1 MFRNV
6 LVPVGGTP
14 HCEHALPWALA
25 VAGPSGTLQL
35 VHVHVP
41 PVPLLVEGMVVADP
55 TLDTT
60 MREQEADYLGKLAS
74 RVGSVAPGVT
84 VTTRTLEAED
94 PPAEMLAEAV
104 RDGSAALVVM
114 ATHGRGPFA
123 RFWLGSVSNDLLR
136 LSPVP
141 VLLYRAPE
149 GGAGDLSARPKLRRV
164 IVPLDGSELA
174 DRIVS
179 PATRLAEV
187 FTAELVLLSVSEPGQ
202 AEAVVDLE
210 RVGEQAAARGLAV
223 RTNRIGHASVATAV
237 LELAANDPLSAVAL
251 ATHGRSGV
259 TRLLRGS
266 VTDEVVRHA
275 AGPVLAFH
283 PPS

>member
-25 VAGPSGTLQL
+25 ITGPSGTLQL

-41 PVPLLVEGMVVADP
+41 PVPLLVEGMVVSDP

-60 MREQEADYLGKLAS
+60 MREQEADYLGKLAA
-74 RVGSVAPGVT
+74 RVRTAAPGGT

-104 RDGSAALVVM
+104 RDGSAELVVM

-141 VLLYRAPE
+141 VLMYRAPE
-149 GGAGDLSARPKLRRV
+149 GASADLAVRPTLRRV
-164 IVPLDGSELA
+164 VVPLDGSELA
-174 DRIVS
+174 GRIVS
-179 PATRLAEV
+179 PASRLGKV
-187 FTAELVLLSVSEPGQ
+187 FAAELVLLSVSEPGQ

-210 RVGEQAAARGLAV
+210 RVAEQAAAGGLAV
-223 RTNRIGHASVATAV
+223 RTNRVRHASVAAAV
-237 LELAANDPLSAVAL
+237 LELAGNDPQTAVAL

-283 PPS
+283 PPA